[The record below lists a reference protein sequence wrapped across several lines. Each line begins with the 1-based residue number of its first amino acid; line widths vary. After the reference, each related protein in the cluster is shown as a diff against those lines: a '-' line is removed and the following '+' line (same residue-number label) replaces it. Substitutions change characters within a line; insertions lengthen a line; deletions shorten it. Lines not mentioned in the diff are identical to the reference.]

1 MARRAPRRHTGGMK
15 VFIVED
21 SVPVRERLEAMLG
34 AIPGVSILGTAAGAT
49 QAIGAILAGRPEVVV
64 VDLSLAEGSGFDVL
78 RELRASAPEIDV
90 YMLSNFSASPYRDL
104 AERLG
109 VRGYYDKSKEFE
121 RVRDVIASRAAFH
134 A

>member
-1 MARRAPRRHTGGMK
+1 MK

-34 AIPGVSILGTAAGAT
+34 AIPGVSIQGSAAGAT
-49 QAIGAILAGRPEVVV
+49 QAVGAILAGRPEVVLL
-64 VDLSLAEGSGFDVL
+64 DLSLAEGSGFDVL
-78 RELRASAPEIDV
+78 REVRASAPEIDV
-90 YMLSNFSASPYRDL
+90 YMLSNFSAFAYRDL

-109 VRGYYDKSKEFE
+109 ARGYFDKSREFE
-121 RVRDVIASRAAFH
+121 RVRDVIASRAATH

>member
-1 MARRAPRRHTGGMK
+1 VRRVRRRQTGGMK

-34 AIPGVSILGTAAGAT
+34 AIPGVSILGSAAGAT
-49 QAIGAILAGRPEVVV
+49 QAVGAILAGRPEVVLL
-64 VDLSLAEGSGFDVL
+64 DLSLAEGSGFDVL
-78 RELRASAPEIDV
+78 REVRASAPEIDV
-90 YMLSNFSASPYRDL
+90 YMLSNFSAFAYRDL

-109 VRGYYDKSKEFE
+109 ARGYFDKSREFE
-121 RVRDVIASRAAFH
+121 RVRDVIASRAATH

>member
-1 MARRAPRRHTGGMK
+1 MVRRVRRRQTGGMK

-34 AIPGVSILGTAAGAT
+34 AIPGVSILGSAAGA
-49 QAIGAILAGRPEVVV
+49 QEAIGAILAGRPDVVLL
-64 VDLSLAEGSGFDVL
+64 DLGLAEGSGFDVL
-78 RELRASAPEIDV
+78 REVRASAPEIDV
-90 YMLSNFSASPYRDL
+90 YMLSNFSAFAYRDL

-109 VRGYYDKSKEFE
+109 ARGYFDKSREFE
-121 RVRDVIASRAAFH
+121 RVRDVIASRAATH